1 MAIFAIYNYQFA
13 KIIRRVRE
21 GRLFGNDAADWFQ
34 VVENHFGG
42 SAVVSLCPP
51 FIMRLDFCLFLHRV
65 GIVEIW
71 RKSCI

>member
-1 MAIFAIYNYQFA
+1 MGALCIAPYSTEA
-13 KIIRRVRE
+13 V
-21 GRLFGNDAADWFQ
+21 DWFQ

-65 GIVEIW
+65 GIVENW